1 LNSNRRTPRPSIRKR
16 PDQVQNRDIV
26 VLDDVVTSGASLI
39 YARDYLLDAGADS
52 VSCVAIAKA
61 IGNQ

>member
-1 LNSNRRTPRPSIRKR
+1 MMTLVARDHLFVTR
-16 PDQVQNRDIV
+16 PDQVQNRAIV
-26 VLDDVVTSGASLI
+26 VLDDVVTSGASLM
-39 YARDYLLDAGADS
+39 YAREYLLTAGADS